1 MLKTFG
7 EKVSD
12 MKVIKGIVSD
22 LSIFPVFD
30 QVEIAQDPELM

>member
-12 MKVIKGIVSD
+12 MDVIEGIVSD
-22 LSIFPVFD
+22 LSILSILD
-30 QVEIAQDPELM
+30 QVEISQDPELM